1 MTRKR
6 KILHAI
12 VLSLE
17 ILCVLISLFG
27 ILVLGSYTNW
37 DLSYIFLY

>member
-17 ILCVLISLFG
+17 ILCVLLSLLG
-27 ILVLGSYTNW
+27 IWILGSLTNW
-37 DLSYIFLY
+37 DLSCILQ

>member
-17 ILCVLISLFG
+17 ILCVLISLLG
-27 ILVLGSYTNW
+27 IWILGSLTNW
-37 DLSYIFLY
+37 DLSYILA